1 MKRNNLAMIN
11 YSSPLYRPPAE
22 AENIILQATL
32 GCSHNR
38 CTYCSMYKSKRFM
51 IRSIEEVKKEIEILS
66 NRYPDANKVFLADGD
81 ALALPTE
88 HLAKLL
94 RLLKEAFPRL
104 SRVSLYATA
113 QNFLEKSI
121 DELTLLRAGGLSLA
135 YFGIESGNDEL
146 LEKIDKGVSA
156 SEMIEALNRAHEAG
170 IKISSTVI
178 LGIGGLE
185 HTHEHIRDTIKLINA
200 APMTYLSTLQL
211 GLEEGSVERFHRSF
225 NAFTPLNDHQIL
237 QEQRHLLSELNP
249 PQKII
254 FRSNHASN
262 ALHLA
267 GTLPKD
273 SSRLISEI
281 DIAMR
286 IGEGAMV
293 PQWMRGF

>member
-1 MKRNNLAMIN
+1 MIN
-11 YSSPLYRPPAE
+11 YSFPLYRPPAE

-38 CTYCSMYKSKRFM
+38 CHFCSMYKSKRFT
-51 IRSIEEVKKEIEILS
+51 IRPIEEVQKEIEILS
-66 NRYPDANKVFLADGD
+66 HVYPNANKVFLGDGD

-113 QNFLEKSI
+113 QNFMEKSV
-121 DELTLLRAGGLSLA
+121 DELKELRAGGLSLA
-135 YFGIESGNDEL
+135 YFGIETGNDEL
-146 LEKIDKGVSA
+146 LDKIDKGVNA
-156 SEMIEALNRAHEAG
+156 ADMIEALHRAHEAG
-170 IKISSTVI
+170 TKVSSTVI

-185 HTHEHIRDTIKLINA
+185 YTHEHIRDTIKLINT

-211 GLEEGSVERFHRSF
+211 GFEADVEERFRRSF
-225 NAFTPLNDHQIL
+225 NAFTPLNDLQIL
-237 QEQRHLLSELNP
+237 EEQRYLLSKISP

-273 SSRLISEI
+273 TSRLTNEI
-281 DIAMR
+281 DHAMN
-286 IGEGAMV
+286 IGEGAMI

>member
-1 MKRNNLAMIN
+1 
-11 YSSPLYRPPAE
+11 
-22 AENIILQATL
+22 
-32 GCSHNR
+32 
-38 CTYCSMYKSKRFM
+38 MYKSKRFCV
-51 IRSIEEVKKEIEILS
+51 RPIEELKEEIDILS
-66 NRYPDANKVFLADGD
+66 YHYPDANKVFLADGD

-88 HLAKLL
+88 YLAKLL

-113 QNFLEKSI
+113 QNFLEKSV
-121 DELTLLRAGGLSLA
+121 DELKELRAGGLSLA
-135 YFGIESGNDEL
+135 YFGIETGCDEL
-146 LEKIDKGVSA
+146 LEKIDKGVSS
-156 SEMIEALNRAHEAG
+156 SEMIEALTKAHEAG

-185 HTHEHIRDTIKLINA
+185 HTDEHIRDTINLINS

-211 GLEEGSVERFHRSF
+211 GLEEGVAERFLKHF
-225 NAFTPLNDHQIL
+225 ETFTPLNDLQIL
-237 QEQRHLLSELNP
+237 QEQKHLLSELNP

-273 SSRLISEI
+273 AQRLIHEI
-281 DIAMR
+281 DHAMR
-286 IGEGAMV
+286 AGEGALV